1 MATKNP
7 MARLLGVLLLILL
20 LAGGAGV
27 LIWLQRVPVPTAQ
40 FRELPTAIG
49 TSTQLS
55 LFVQAARGGVRSVRV
70 ALQQGEATHT
80 LSELSFADAAA
91 ERDLRI
97 DVQARDLGLREEDA
111 LLQVYATD
119 GSWRLRAS
127 GDPVLSLPVRVD
139 LTPPRLELV
148 SFARY
153 PEQGGSGLA
162 VVRAEAD
169 AKVQI
174 QSGGG
179 AYPTYPAAQDAQLH
193 IGLYPIGP
201 DQSVADPILAVA
213 FDAAGN
219 SAQVSLPVRP
229 RLENFRR
236 GNVDVDTAWLQRKLP
251 ELLPGADHSDPAQ
264 YAASFLHLNKDLRA
278 EAATTK
284 QRIAQR
290 SAPSM
295 LWTQPFQQPRN
306 TQVFSNFAET
316 RDYRINGEVVD
327 TQVHLGFDLAST
339 ERAPV
344 PAANAGRVLFA
355 SPLNIYGNTV
365 ILDHG
370 MGLNSLYAH
379 LSTIDVTVD
388 QDVPQGAI
396 LGLSGSTGLA
406 VGDHVHFE
414 VLLHGVPV
422 NPLQWWD
429 AMWIED
435 HVRQPL
441 REAGIALAESTR

>member
-1 MATKNP
+1 
-7 MARLLGVLLLILL
+7 VLF
-20 LAGGAGV
+20 
-27 LIWLQRVPVPTAQ
+27 WLQRVPPPTVQ

-49 TSTQLS
+49 AATQLS
-55 LFVQAARGGVRSVRV
+55 LFVQAARGGVRAVRV
-70 ALQQGEATHT
+70 ELHQGEAKHT

-97 DVQARDLGLREEDA
+97 DVRARDLNLREEDA
-111 LLQVYATD
+111 ELLVFAQD
-119 GSWRLRAS
+119 GNWRLRQS
-127 GDPVLSLPVRVD
+127 SEPLLRLSVRVD
-139 LTPPRLELV
+139 LTPPQLQLV
-148 SFARY
+148 SYARY

-162 VVRAEAD
+162 VMRAEPE
-169 AKVQI
+169 AKVEV
-174 QSGGG
+174 QSGGTN
-179 AYPTYPAAQDAQLH
+179 YRTYASAQDANLY

-213 FDAAGN
+213 TDAAGN
-219 SAQVSLPVRP
+219 TRQVAIPVRP
-229 RLENFRR
+229 RLENFKR

-251 ELLPGADHSDPAQ
+251 ELLPDRDHSDPAQ
-264 YAASFLHLNKDLRA
+264 FTASFLHLNKDLRA
-278 EAATTK
+278 EAASTK

-316 RDYRINGEVVD
+316 RDYRINGQVVD

-355 SPLNIYGNTV
+355 GPMTIYGNVV

-379 LSTIDVTVD
+379 LSTIDVAVD
-388 QDVPQGAI
+388 QDVPLGTI

-435 HVRQPL
+435 HIRQPL
-441 REAGIALAESTR
+441 REAGVPIAESGP